1 MWTTL
6 FSVAAGLAS
15 VPLTHAFNNPPGV
28 DIWCGKAYRARYV
41 VAHNQYNTTNSDS
54 NASFNPGGW
63 FEQPSYSSTPLLDL
77 KVRPRMSIYL
87 ETDASGSL
95 LVDTTV
101 SHLVGDPLP
110 VKPRTN
116 YTDQHL
122 HLDIH
127 ILSDETPIASVTNH
141 ALPLDTTKAEIPLSF
156 GFLTPKLTPY
166 TITTTATLINSI
178 TNTTFTTSSELFY
191 LPQRTDGGSATRIDH
206 RTGMLS
212 YIQDQS
218 VTWTPIF
225 PYTYY
230 GTSPIPYTSPHTQS
244 NPKQAQW
251 SLYWDTNTSTLESF
265 TSQGYNVIHI
275 VPTGTLS
282 DTSFPWSTFDPYLT
296 TSDKQNLHLQYDV
309 LFDPTNLTKL
319 TDQVTHIHTHPSLLL
334 YYTADEPDGKGN
346 PLNSTR
352 LAYDLIRSM
361 DPYHPVSLALN
372 CKDFYYEEYASGA
385 DIILSDVYP
394 VATNTSWSTVYDTPC
409 NATYGCCGCDDCR
422 GEFEDISDRLDQFYE
437 FDAVVGWEKVHWGA
451 PQAFGEETFWTRYPT
466 AAEEVVM
473 VMLSVNHGA
482 MGIVMWDYPSSDGI
496 ERVTRELAPVVTGE
510 VFVGFLEEGVRKV
523 GLVKGAGRVDVAWW
537 VVEEGRALVSV
548 INLSYGGTGKV
559 RVGLEGVRV
568 AGVEKVLWGGEG
580 WDVKDGELVSEGLG
594 GLEVGILVVDLV

>member
-15 VPLTHAFNNPPGV
+15 LPLTHAFNNPPGV
-28 DIWCGKAYRARYV
+28 DIWCGKAYRAS
-41 VAHNQYNTTNSDS
+41 NT
-54 NASFNPGGW
+54 SFNPGGW
-63 FEQPSYSSTPLLDL
+63 FEHPSYSSTPLLDL

-110 VKPRTN
+110 AKPNTN

-127 ILSDETPIASVTNH
+127 ILSNETPIASITNYT
-141 ALPLDTTKAEIPLSF
+141 LPLNTSKAEIPLSF
-156 GFLTPKLTPY
+156 DGLAPKLTPY
-166 TITTTATLINSI
+166 TITTTATLISSI
-178 TNTTFTTSSELFY
+178 TNTTFTTTSELFY
-191 LPQRTDGGSATRIDH
+191 LLQRTDGGSATRIDH

-230 GTSPIPYTSPHTQS
+230 
-244 NPKQAQW
+244 AQW

-282 DTSFPWSTFDPYLT
+282 DTPFPWSTFDPYLT

-510 VFVGFLEEGVRKV
+510 VFVGFLEEGVKRV
-523 GLVKGAGRVDVAWW
+523 GVVKGTGRVDVAWW
-537 VVEEGRALVSV
+537 VVEEEGRALMSV
-548 INLSYGGTGKV
+548 VNLNYWGTGEV
-559 RVGLEGVRV
+559 RVGLEGVKV

-580 WDVKDGELVSEGLG
+580 WDVKDGELVSEGFG
-594 GLEVGILVVDLV
+594 GLEVGILVVDLG

>member
-1 MWTTL
+1 MWTTV

-15 VPLTHAFNNPPGV
+15 LPLTHAFNNPPGV
-28 DIWCGKAYRARYV
+28 DIWCGKAYRA
-41 VAHNQYNTTNSDS
+41 S

-87 ETDASGSL
+87 ETDAKGSL

-101 SHLVGDPLP
+101 SHIVGDSLP
-110 VKPRTN
+110 VQARTN
-116 YTDQHL
+116 YTDHRNPPL
-122 HLDIH
+122 LRLPH
-127 ILSDETPIASVTNH
+127 PKTN
-141 ALPLDTTKAEIPLSF
+141 
-156 GFLTPKLTPY
+156 PY
-166 TITTTATLINSI
+166 TITTTATLTNSI
-178 TNTTFTTSSELFY
+178 TNTTFTTTSELFY

-212 YIQDQS
+212 YIQNQS

-230 GTSPIPYTSPHTQS
+230 
-244 NPKQAQW
+244 AQW
-251 SLYWDTNTSTLESF
+251 SLYWDTNTSTLETF
-265 TSQGYNVIHI
+265 ASQGYNVIHI

-282 DTSFPWSTFDPYLT
+282 ETPFPWTTFDPYLT

-309 LFDPTNLTKL
+309 LFDPTNLTRL

-409 NATYGCCGCDDCR
+409 NAT
-422 GEFEDISDRLDQFYE
+422 LDQFYE

-466 AAEEVVM
+466 AEEEVVM

-482 MGIVMWDYPSSDGI
+482 MGTVMWDYPSSDGI
-496 ERVTRELAPVVTGE
+496 ERITRELGPVVTGE
-510 VFVGFLEEGVRKV
+510 VFVGFLEEGVRRV
-523 GLVKGAGRVDVAWW
+523 GVVKGAGRVDVAWW
-537 VVEEGRALVSV
+537 VVEEEGRALVSV
-548 INLSYGGTGKV
+548 VNLNYRGTGEV
-559 RVGLEGVRV
+559 RVGLGGVRV

-580 WDVKDGELVSEGLG
+580 WDVKDGELVREGLG
-594 GLEVGILVVDLV
+594 GLEAGILVVDLV

>member
-1 MWTTL
+1 
-6 FSVAAGLAS
+6 
-15 VPLTHAFNNPPGV
+15 
-28 DIWCGKAYRARYV
+28 
-41 VAHNQYNTTNSDS
+41 
-54 NASFNPGGW
+54 
-63 FEQPSYSSTPLLDL
+63 
-77 KVRPRMSIYL
+77 
-87 ETDASGSL
+87 
-95 LVDTTV
+95 
-101 SHLVGDPLP
+101 
-110 VKPRTN
+110 
-116 YTDQHL
+116 
-122 HLDIH
+122 
-127 ILSDETPIASVTNH
+127 
-141 ALPLDTTKAEIPLSF
+141 
-156 GFLTPKLTPY
+156 
-166 TITTTATLINSI
+166 
-178 TNTTFTTSSELFY
+178 
-191 LPQRTDGGSATRIDH
+191 
-206 RTGMLS
+206 
-212 YIQDQS
+212 
-218 VTWTPIF
+218 
-225 PYTYY
+225 
-230 GTSPIPYTSPHTQS
+230 
-244 NPKQAQW
+244 
-251 SLYWDTNTSTLESF
+251 
-265 TSQGYNVIHI
+265 
-275 VPTGTLS
+275 
-282 DTSFPWSTFDPYLT
+282 
-296 TSDKQNLHLQYDV
+296 
-309 LFDPTNLTKL
+309 
-319 TDQVTHIHTHPSLLL
+319 
-334 YYTADEPDGKGN
+334 
-346 PLNSTR
+346 
-352 LAYDLIRSM
+352 M

-409 NATYGCCGCDDCR
+409 NATYGCCGCDDCS

-594 GLEVGILVVDLV
+594 GLEVGILEVDLV